1 MHINTKLNELNA
13 YNQTMQTEKEELM
26 DMKLYAETELSEL
39 AYKEFLKEVEVYVL
53 DFEHIV
59 NKETGTIIF
68 NEKNVVEVTEFMN
81 GLTEMALDFT
91 PYFGGTD
98 MGREYNF
105 TDQLWEAIWECF
117 GK

>member
-1 MHINTKLNELNA
+1 
-13 YNQTMQTEKEELM
+13 
-26 DMKLYAETELSEL
+26 
-39 AYKEFLKEVEVYVL
+39 
-53 DFEHIV
+53 
-59 NKETGTIIF
+59 
-68 NEKNVVEVTEFMN
+68 MN